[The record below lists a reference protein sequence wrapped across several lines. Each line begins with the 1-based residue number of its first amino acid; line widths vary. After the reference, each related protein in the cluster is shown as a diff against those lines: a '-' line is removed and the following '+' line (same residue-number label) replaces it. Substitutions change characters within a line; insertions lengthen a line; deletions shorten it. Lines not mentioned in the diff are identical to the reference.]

1 MNIVRSGTK
10 DQRGTA
16 LVEMAI
22 AAPLLILLVFGII
35 EFGLAFQV
43 RLTVS
48 NGTQSAGR
56 VVAALGNAEDADIA
70 TLQAVEQSLGLLSG
84 AGAGVIKHVQIWKS
98 NGSGAPA
105 SPCIAPSNGGSNC
118 NWYEYKPLT
127 TCRWEPCPD
136 PNSSTTTN
144 DANYGGGYLPV
155 NRDVTL
161 NDTGPN
167 VGLDTVGVTVLFSH
181 DWLTGVLPIP
191 DVICEADGTNCW
203 ADTALFR
210 LEPQN
215 FGS

>member
-10 DQRGTA
+10 NQRGTA

-22 AAPLLILLVFGII
+22 AAPLLILLVFGIM

-84 AGAGVIKHVQIWKS
+84 SGAGIIKHVQIWRS
-98 NGSGAPA
+98 DGLGSPV
-105 SPCIAPSNGGSNC
+105 SDCIAPGNGGDYC

-136 PNSSTTTN
+136 PAVPGFSF
-144 DANYGGGYLPV
+144 GGGYLPV

-161 NDTGPN
+161 NSTGPD

-191 DVICEADGTNCW
+191 DVVCTASGSASGTDCW

>member
-1 MNIVRSGTK
+1 MNIARSGMK

-22 AAPLLILLVFGII
+22 AAPLLILLVFGIL
-35 EFGLAFQV
+35 EFGLAFQD

-70 TLQAVEQSLGLLSG
+70 TLQAVEQSLGLL
-84 AGAGVIKHVQIWKS
+84 ANTGAGVIKHVQIWKS
-98 NGSGAPA
+98 DGSGNPA
-105 SPCIAPSNGGSNC
+105 SPCVAPGNGGADC

-127 TCRWEPCPD
+127 ACRWEPCPD
-136 PNSSTTTN
+136 PAVTG
-144 DANYGGGYLPV
+144 YQFGGLFVPTG
-155 NRDVTL
+155 RDVTL
-161 NDTGPN
+161 NKTGPD

-191 DVICEADGTNCW
+191 DVICEADGDNCW